1 MSFRTTRNGHPTE
14 NSHQNSRSPH
24 PVIPNPNEQPRPLPI
39 GSVQTNQQSGRAV
52 FEIKEAMEQFARG
65 ETDQAN
71 TIARIVRAL
80 AFKGDE
86 TDAAKGKALDS
97 YINQMHQIERAQR
110 RESGSELPGTI
121 SSRESPASSSRS
133 VDNHGGSSH
142 QSHRSDPISESRRNK
157 RGRSEGRKEW
167 RGGRGGKGKGH
178 DGDDGGSGD
187 SGGSDSSNEDEEEWP
202 TSSASDSDSGGR
214 ERRKKR
220 LREEDMPWFRKEKE
234 SRRSIS
240 RSCIRSAELLRTYS
254 RDISKVKRWISY
266 SASAPSGFP
275 LSEWENL
282 LKGKTVNLDVVYT
295 SFFHV
300 VAVRE
305 NRGRIG
311 DHEISLGYTEPS
323 RKVLTSGDW
332 TAAWNSVVKAASF
345 VFPHRRDELDAY
357 GEFIQ
362 GEFTAREAIAHWKV
376 IRFDQSV
383 RNEVGGGTKILLT
396 DFHRFD
402 RHRAAILQADGLFAT
417 PDAKQS
423 ARRSK
428 SNDLCIRYNSE
439 AGCVNGS
446 NNCRYRHTCR
456 KCGKGGHGAPA
467 CEGKK

>member
-1 MSFRTTRNGHPTE
+1 MSFRTARNGHPTE
-14 NSHQNSRSPH
+14 NSHRESRSPH
-24 PVIPNPNEQPRPLPI
+24 PIIPDPNERPRPLPI
-39 GSVQTNQQSGRAV
+39 GSIQANQQPGRAV
-52 FEIKEAMEQFARG
+52 FEVKEAMEKFARG

-71 TIARIVRAL
+71 TVARIVRAL

-97 YINQMHQIERAQR
+97 YINEMHQIERAQR
-110 RESGSELPGTI
+110 RDSGSDLPGTF
-121 SSRESPASSSRS
+121 SSREAAA
-133 VDNHGGSSH
+133 GSSH
-142 QSHRSDPISESRRNK
+142 PVENHGDLSCQSHRSHTISESRRNK
-157 RGRSEGRKEW
+157 RGRSEGSEES
-167 RGGRGGKGKGH
+167 RGGRGRRDKRYDGDGRS
-178 DGDDGGSGD
+178 GDDGGSDSSDEDEDDWSTSSD
-187 SGGSDSSNEDEEEWP
+187 SGSGG
-202 TSSASDSDSGGR
+202 GGR

-234 SRRSIS
+234 SRRSVS
-240 RSCIRSAELLRTYS
+240 RSCIRSAKLLRTYA
-254 RDISKVKRWISY
+254 RDVSKVKRWISY

-275 LSEWENL
+275 SSEWENL
-282 LKGKTVNLDVVYT
+282 LKGKTVNLDVVQS

-311 DHEISLGYTEPS
+311 DHEISLGHTEPS

-345 VFPHRRDELDAY
+345 LFPHRRDELDAY

-362 GEFTAREAIAHWKV
+362 GEFAAREANAHWKV

-402 RHRAAILQADGLFAT
+402 RHRAAILLADGLFAT
-417 PDAKQS
+417 PDTKQS

-439 AGCVNGS
+439 GGCTNS
-446 NNCRYRHTCR
+446 SSNCRYRHTCR
-456 KCGKGGHGAPA
+456 KCGKGGHGAAA